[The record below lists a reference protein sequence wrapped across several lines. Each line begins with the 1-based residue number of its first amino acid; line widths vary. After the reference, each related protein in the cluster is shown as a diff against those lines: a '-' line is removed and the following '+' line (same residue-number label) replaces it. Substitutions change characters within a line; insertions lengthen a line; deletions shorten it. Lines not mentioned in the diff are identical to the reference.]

1 MKTNHPL
8 ETIFSDHIRLVHE
21 AKDPKQSQKILL
33 AGESIVDSLRKGG
46 KVLLCGNGGSAAD
59 ALHFAAELVGRF
71 ERERKGYPAI
81 ALSTNPS
88 ILTSLANDYS
98 FEEIFSRQVL
108 AFGDEKDILIAIST
122 SGSSTNVIRGAET
135 AAIKKIPVI
144 ALTGKIPNPLA
155 DLSHIVLSVN
165 SSHTARIQEIHAIF
179 LHALAALIEKKICHA
194 P

>member
-1 MKTNHPL
+1 MNHPL
-8 ETIFSDHIRLVHE
+8 ETIFSDHIRLVRE
-21 AKDPKQSQKILL
+21 AKDPKQYQKILL
-33 AGESIVDSLRKGG
+33 AGESIVDSLQKGG

-71 ERERKGYPAI
+71 EQERKGYPAI

-88 ILTSLANDYS
+88 VLTSLSNDYS

-122 SGSSTNVIRGAET
+122 SGSSTNVIRGVET
-135 AAIKKIPVI
+135 AAVKNIPVI
-144 ALTGKIPNPLA
+144 ALTGKVPNPLA

-179 LHALAALIEKKICHA
+179 LHALAALIEERMCHA